1 MHLVPLA
8 QPWAL
13 PHLPLVAEG
22 TAGTGCQPGLH
33 LPLSK
38 REAER
43 RVQPADL
50 ALPSRREGALEE
62 HGRTLM
68 PTSLTSMGVA
78 RFGLRSS
85 GPIPPSVVFAIAS
98 AMAGGEAGMG

>member
-1 MHLVPLA
+1 MHLVLWA
-8 QPWAL
+8 QPRAVS
-13 PHLPLVAEG
+13 HLPLVARG
-22 TAGTGCQPGLH
+22 TAGTGCQSGLR

-43 RVQPADL
+43 RVQPADS
-50 ALPSRREGALEE
+50 ALPSGREGALEE

-78 RFGLRSS
+78 KFGLGSS
-85 GPIPPSVVFAIAS
+85 GPVPPSVVFALV
-98 AMAGGEAGMG
+98 MAGGEAGMG